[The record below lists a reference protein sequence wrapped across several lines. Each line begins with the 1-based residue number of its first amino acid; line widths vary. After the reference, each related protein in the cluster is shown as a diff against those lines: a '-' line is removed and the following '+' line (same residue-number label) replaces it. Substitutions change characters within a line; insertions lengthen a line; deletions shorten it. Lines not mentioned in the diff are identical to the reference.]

1 LLSSLGINALPASI
15 VDHTISLIDHLIF
28 KRFRLQEEMFL
39 ITNPGMDLLK
49 ADNKQPTAKRRRLPP
64 DERRQQIVDGA
75 VAFFAEVGLDGKTR
89 DLAKHLGITQS
100 LLFNYFEN
108 KESLIEAVYA
118 QVYIDRLSPEWPHR
132 LVDRSVPLRSR
143 LLAFYND
150 YSKLIFEYAWMRI
163 FMFSGLAGA
172 ELNRRYLEHLNQI
185 ILHPLLDEIH
195 AASSKSMMPDMEDLW
210 NLHGGIVYIGIRQH
224 IYRTPCPDDPSL
236 AIEHA
241 IDRFL
246 QAFAVKLD

>member
-1 LLSSLGINALPASI
+1 MDKANI
-15 VDHTISLIDHLIF
+15 IDP
-28 KRFRLQEEMFL
+28 K
-39 ITNPGMDLLK
+39 
-49 ADNKQPTAKRRRLPP
+49 AKRRRLPP

-89 DLAKHLGITQS
+89 DLAKRLGITQS

-118 QVYIDRLSPEWPHR
+118 QVYIDRLSPEWRHR
-132 LVDRSVPLRSR
+132 LLDRNVALRTR
-143 LLAFYND
+143 LLAFYKD
-150 YSKLIFEYAWMRI
+150 YSKLIFEYEWMRI

-172 ELNRRYLEHLNQI
+172 ELNRRYLEHLNKM
-185 ILHPLLDEIH
+185 ILHPLLDEMH
-195 AASSKSMMPDMEDLW
+195 AASSSSMMPDMEDLW

-224 IYRTPCPDDPSL
+224 IYRMPCPDDPSL

-246 QAFAVKLD
+246 QAFAIEQD

>member
-1 LLSSLGINALPASI
+1 M
-15 VDHTISLIDHLIF
+15 
-28 KRFRLQEEMFL
+28 QEESFL
-39 ITNPGMDLLK
+39 ITNRGMDMDK
-49 ADNKQPTAKRRRLPP
+49 TDISDPKAKRRRLPP

-75 VAFFAEVGLDGKTR
+75 VAFFAEVGLEGKTR

-132 LVDRSVPLRSR
+132 LVDRGVPLRSR
-143 LLAFYND
+143 LLAFYKD
-150 YSKLIFEYAWMRI
+150 YSTLIFQYEWMRI

-172 ELNRRYLEHLNQI
+172 ELNRRYLEHLNKM

-195 AASSKSMMPDMEDLW
+195 AASSRSMMPDMEDLW

-224 IYRTPCPDDPSL
+224 IYRMPCPEDPSL

-241 IDRFL
+241 VDRFL
-246 QAFAVKLD
+246 QAFAIEQD